1 MSILFTAVSNEHT
14 LVEYFLWENA
24 TEILNI
30 SISGILFVM
39 SRERI
44 YFFLE
49 LKWSCSRLMW
59 IWKMLHGDACKF
71 QTKPVGRSLS
81 WSQPL

>member
-30 SISGILFVM
+30 SISGILFVI
-39 SRERI
+39 SREQI

-49 LKWSCSRLMW
+49 LKWSTIRILFKTDVNMKNATWGCMQ
-59 IWKMLHGDACKF
+59 IPNETCGK
-71 QTKPVGRSLS
+71 KP
-81 WSQPL
+81 